1 MRYFED
7 FRPGDVHEL
16 GTVTVTAE
24 EVLEFGRRFDPQPF
38 HTDPELAKDS
48 QFGGLIASGFHTQSM
63 FMRRYVDG
71 LLAYSECMGS
81 PGIDE
86 VRYLRPV
93 RPGDVL
99 TARVEVLGVTPSP
112 FNPATGTVKPRC
124 TLVGADG
131 APVFSMILHSIF
143 RRRPAGS
150 EAGRLSSMPASEDP
164 AGCCGCGPK
173 DTAARGSGR
182 TSDRAVTAETR
193 SPAMSA

>member
-38 HTDPELAKDS
+38 HTDSERAKDS
-48 QFGGLIASGFHTQSM
+48 PFGGLIASGFHTQSL

-71 LLAYSECMGS
+71 LLAYSDCLGS

-99 TARVEVLGVTPSP
+99 TARVEILGATPSP
-112 FNPATGTVKPRC
+112 FNPATGTVRPRC
-124 TLVGADG
+124 TLVAADG
-131 APVFSMILHSIF
+131 TAVFSMILLSIF
-143 RRRPAGS
+143 RRRPDAT
-150 EAGRLSSMPASEDP
+150 EAAHPSSMPAAEDP
-164 AGCCGCGPK
+164 VGCTGARARVCVPLM
-173 DTAARGSGR
+173 TA
-182 TSDRAVTAETR
+182 
-193 SPAMSA
+193 

>member
-24 EVLEFGRRFDPQPF
+24 EVLDFGKRFDPQPF

-71 LLAYSECMGS
+71 LLAYSACMGS

-99 TARVEVLGVTPSP
+99 KARVEILGATPSP
-112 FNPATGTVKPRC
+112 FNPTTGTVKPRC
-124 TLVGADG
+124 TLVTADG
-131 APVFSMILHSIF
+131 TPVFSMILHSIF

-150 EAGRLSSMPASEDP
+150 EAGRLSSMSSVQDP
-164 AGCCGCGPK
+164 AGCCGS
-173 DTAARGSGR
+173 AAR
-182 TSDRAVTAETR
+182 RAAHTAVAETR
-193 SPAMSA
+193 EPAMSGS

>member
-16 GTVTVTAE
+16 GTVTVTTE

-38 HTDPELAKDS
+38 HTDPELAAGS

-71 LLAYSECMGS
+71 LLAYSACMGS

-99 TARVEVLGVTPSP
+99 TARVEILGSTPSP
-112 FNPATGTVKPRC
+112 FNRTTGTVKPRC
-124 TLVGADG
+124 TLVAADG
-131 APVFSMILHSIF
+131 TAVFSMILHSIF
-143 RRRPAGS
+143 RRRPAGT
-150 EAGRLSSMPASEDP
+150 EAAHLSSMPAAEDP
-164 AGCCGCGPK
+164 VACGRPVAK
-173 DTAARGSGR
+173 S
-182 TSDRAVTAETR
+182 AV
-193 SPAMSA
+193 PAMSS

>member
-7 FRPGDVHEL
+7 FRPGDIHEL

-38 HTDPELAKDS
+38 HTDPELAAES

-71 LLAYSECMGS
+71 LLAYSFCMGS

-99 TARVEVLGVTPSP
+99 TARVEVLAATPSP
-112 FNPATGTVKPRC
+112 FNPTSGTVKPRC
-124 TLVGADG
+124 TLVAADG
-131 APVFSMILHSIF
+131 TAVFSMILHSIF
-143 RRRPAGS
+143 RRRPAGT
-150 EAGRLSSMPASEDP
+150 EVGHLSSMPAAQDP
-164 AGCCGCGPK
+164 IGCCARPRTHARAEK
-173 DTAARGSGR
+173 SAPAA
-182 TSDRAVTAETR
+182 
-193 SPAMSA
+193 AMSA

>member
-16 GTVTVTAE
+16 GAVTVTAE

-38 HTDPELAKDS
+38 HTDPALAERS
-48 QFGGLIASGFHTQSM
+48 QFRGLIASGFHTQAM

-71 LLAYSECMGS
+71 LLAYSACMGS

-99 TARVEVLGVTPSP
+99 AARVEILGSTPSP

-124 TLVGADG
+124 TLVAPDG
-131 APVFSMILHSIF
+131 TAVFSMILHSIF
-143 RRRPAGS
+143 RRRPADS
-150 EAGRLSSMPASEDP
+150 EADHLSSMPAAEDP
-164 AGCCGCGPK
+164 VACV
-173 DTAARGSGR
+173 R
-182 TSDRAVTAETR
+182 
-193 SPAMSA
+193 PAKTCVPVMSA

>member
-16 GTVTVTAE
+16 GAVTVTAE

-38 HTDPELAKDS
+38 HTDPELAERS

-71 LLAYSECMGS
+71 LLAYSACMGS

-99 TARVEVLGVTPSP
+99 TARVEILGSTPSP
-112 FNPATGTVKPRC
+112 FNRTTGTVKPRC
-124 TLVGADG
+124 TLVAADG
-131 APVFSMILHSIF
+131 TAVFSMILHSIF
-143 RRRPAGS
+143 RRRPADS
-150 EAGRLSSMPASEDP
+150 EADHLSSMPAAEDP
-164 AGCCGCGPK
+164 VACGRP
-173 DTAARGSGR
+173 AAKS
-182 TSDRAVTAETR
+182 AV
-193 SPAMSA
+193 PAMSA